1 MNVTSARNVMKKTTS
16 KALLAAASLFA
27 LLASPSAEAQSRLL
41 PPLAGVAQI
50 VVVEPLINDTKIAA
64 DCRIN
69 IKEVQKYISDY
80 LGRENLPVIPVENS
94 AEMVR
99 TDLFRLTIRPEIATL
114 KDGVVSCVSW
124 VGLKAESQH
133 TVRLPP
139 LPDRKTVTVSYWN
152 RGGLVMT
159 PIVDHAVGIQ
169 NAYTIVLRNFVKQYR
184 VDNPG
189 QNAPDA
195 VENAD
200 TLTNTT
206 PPPAE

>member
-1 MNVTSARNVMKKTTS
+1 MKKMNF
-16 KALLAAASLFA
+16 KLYALTVAALC
-27 LLASPSAEAQSRLL
+27 LTLASSGAMAQNRLVA
-41 PPLAGVAQI
+41 PLSGVGQI
-50 VVVEPLINDTKIAA
+50 VVVEPLINDVKIAT
-64 DCRIN
+64 DCRIDV
-69 IKEVQKYISDY
+69 KQVQKDITDY
-80 LGRENLPVIPVENS
+80 MTREGMPVVAIADS

-133 TVRLPP
+133 TLRLLP

-159 PIVDHAVGIQ
+159 PIVDHAVGVQ
-169 NAYTIVLRNFVKQYR
+169 NAYTILLRGFVKQYR

-189 QNAPDA
+189 LNAPLA

-200 TLTNTT
+200 TMKDKT
-206 PPPAE
+206 PVPAQ

>member
-1 MNVTSARNVMKKTTS
+1 MNATSVRNVMKKTTS
-16 KALLAAASLFA
+16 KSLLAAASLFV
-27 LLASPSAEAQSRLL
+27 LLASPAAQAQNRLL
-41 PPLAGVAQI
+41 APLSGVAQI
-50 VVVEPLINDTKIAA
+50 VVVEPLINDQQIAA

-69 IKEVQKYISDY
+69 IKEVQKYITDY
-80 LGRENLPVIPVENS
+80 LNRENLPVILVENS

-114 KDGVVSCVSW
+114 KDGVVNCVSW

-152 RGGLVMT
+152 RGGLVLT
-159 PIVDHAVGIQ
+159 PIVDHAQGIQ
-169 NAYTIVLRNFVKQYR
+169 NAYTIVMRNFVKQYR

-200 TLTNTT
+200 TMDSTI
-206 PPPAE
+206 PPAQ